1 MTAMSKQLQGKV
13 KAAILS
19 KDYMQNGQQKYQF
32 IVEFENGRR
41 GRFVTLADKY
51 NPKFKFKEGTE
62 INYIHPKEDDDYAQI
77 VYPKFNQVSN
87 TNSGS
92 KNNYEEKEI
101 EMAKSDTDTNSSGP
115 GEVTLT
121 HEPMNQTEGMTRL
134 NCNNAVI
141 ALVTSEAYQKL
152 DEDGRNAMFNDLM
165 EKSMILYINTIKKP
179 KLIK

>member
-1 MTAMSKQLQGKV
+1 M
-13 KAAILS
+13 
-19 KDYMQNGQQKYQF
+19 
-32 IVEFENGRR
+32 
-41 GRFVTLADKY
+41 
-51 NPKFKFKEGTE
+51 
-62 INYIHPKEDDDYAQI
+62 
-77 VYPKFNQVSN
+77 SN

-92 KNNYEEKEI
+92 NNNYEEKEI
-101 EMAKSDTDTNSSGP
+101 EMAKADTDTNSSGP

-121 HEPMNQTEGMTRL
+121 NDPMNQTEGMTRL